1 MQIPHH
7 HATDFMS
14 SVSDHYQRLLAPIYL
29 WMVGGQERA
38 LALGAADL
46 ASLGIPAAADTT
58 ALDLGAG
65 FGMHAI
71 PLAKLGYRV
80 SALDSSAALLA
91 ELERLGQGLGIRC
104 VGGDLLNFEASVATS
119 PGLILCMG
127 DTLTHLAS
135 ISEVEQLC
143 SRVARVLGAGGR
155 FVTTFRDYTRALAD
169 DARFISV
176 RSDANRIHTC
186 FLEESGDH
194 IRVHD
199 IVHERQDSDTWAMH
213 VSHYPKLR
221 LNPDAVVRA
230 LEKSGMDVV
239 LGPGPRGMVQI
250 SAVRRS

>member
-1 MQIPHH
+1 
-7 HATDFMS
+7 MS

-29 WMVGGQERA
+29 WMAGGQDNA
-38 LALGAADL
+38 LAVGAADL
-46 ASLGIPAAADTT
+46 ASLNIQAAADTA

-71 PLAKLGYRV
+71 PLAKLGYRATAV
-80 SALDSSAALLA
+80 DSSAVLLG
-91 ELERLGQGLGIRC
+91 ELGRLGQGLGIRC
-104 VGGDLLNFEASVATS
+104 IEGDLLSFEANVATP

-143 SRVARVLGAGGR
+143 SRVVRALGPGGR
-155 FVTTFRDYTRALAD
+155 FVTTFRDYTRALTG
-169 DARFISV
+169 DARFIAV

-186 FLEESGDH
+186 FLEESAAH
-194 IRVHD
+194 MRVHD
-199 IVHERQDSDTWAMH
+199 VVHERRDSGTWAMH

-221 LNPDAVVRA
+221 LNPEAVVRA
-230 LEKSGMDVV
+230 LEKMGMDVV
-239 LGPGPRGMVQI
+239 LGHGPRGMVQI